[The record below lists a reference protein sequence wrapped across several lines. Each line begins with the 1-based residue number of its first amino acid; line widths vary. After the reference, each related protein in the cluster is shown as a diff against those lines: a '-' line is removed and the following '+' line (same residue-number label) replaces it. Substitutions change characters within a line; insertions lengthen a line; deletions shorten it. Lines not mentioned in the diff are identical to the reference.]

1 MSTKSKSP
9 AELRRL
15 EMLETTWA
23 TQPQVGAILGEFRRM
38 RIRQRDERLLICAT
52 LLDLDG
58 LGSTWDLT
66 MGQAGKLVQ
75 ILRATHDRA
84 ELDQRVEAANQ
95 ERLKRDEERTTNVFG
110 NVLHFIAGILKDQP
124 NL

>member
-1 MSTKSKSP
+1 MTKKDTSP
-9 AELRRL
+9 AELKRL

-38 RIRQRDERLLICAT
+38 RIRRRDERLLICAT

-58 LGSTWDLT
+58 LGSTWHLT

-95 ERLKRDEERTTNVFG
+95 ERSKRNEERTASF
-110 NVLHFIAGILKDQP
+110 LARRSRWRHR
-124 NL
+124 